1 MAVTYKDIRQNKQVC
16 ALIEA
21 GNAALAVLGFTD
33 HGYGHAG
40 LAAKWAGDLLETLG
54 YDERTCEL
62 ARIAG
67 YMHDIG
73 NAVNRADH
81 ALTGATLSFSILSSL
96 DMPPEE
102 VAAIVT
108 AIGNHDERAANAVTP
123 LSAALILA
131 DKSDVRRSRV
141 RCKPTDINFD
151 IHDRVNYAVVDS
163 ALTVNTHRKTLTL
176 RLTIDTAICPVM
188 DYFEIFLTRMLL
200 CRDAAQFFELQ
211 FELIINDTR
220 ML

>member
-1 MAVTYKDIRQNKQVC
+1 MLTFGDVKNHPQIK

-21 GNAALAVLGFTD
+21 GNSALDVLGFTD

-40 LAAKWAGDLLETLG
+40 VAAQTASGVLQALG

-73 NAVNRADH
+73 NAVNRTDH
-81 ALTGATLSFSILSSL
+81 ALTGATMAFTILSGMNA
-96 DMPPEE
+96 DPAEIAM
-102 VAAIVT
+102 IVT
-108 AIGNHDERAANAVTP
+108 AIGNHDERAANAVSP
-123 LSAALILA
+123 LSAALIIA

-141 RCKPTDINFD
+141 RCTPDDITFD

-163 ALTVNTHRKTLTL
+163 DLRIDTEQHAISL
-176 RLTIDTAICPVM
+176 RLTIDTEICPVM
-188 DYFEIFLTRMLL
+188 DYFEIFLTRMVL
-200 CRDAAQFFELQ
+200 CRKAAAYLGQQ

>member
-1 MAVTYKDIRQNKQVC
+1 MPITYDSIRQNEQIN

-21 GNAALAVLGFTD
+21 GNAALEALGFTD
-33 HGYGHAG
+33 HGYAHAG
-40 LAAKWAGDLLETLG
+40 VTAKMAGDLLETLK
-54 YDERTCEL
+54 YDAHICEL
-62 ARIAG
+62 ARIAA

-81 ALTGATLSFSILSSL
+81 ALTGATLAHQILMTL
-96 DMPPEE
+96 QMPPAD

-108 AIGNHDERAANAVTP
+108 AIGNHDEHAANAVTP
-123 LSAALILA
+123 ISAALILA

-141 RCKPTDINFD
+141 RCQPTDISFD
-151 IHDRVNYAVVDS
+151 IHDRVNYAVIDS
-163 ALTVNTHRKTLTL
+163 ELAVNTEQQTITL

-200 CRDAAQFFELQ
+200 CRDAAQYLKLRFALV
-211 FELIINDTR
+211 INDTR

>member
-1 MAVTYKDIRQNKQVC
+1 MSITYKDIRKNEQIN

-21 GNAALAVLGFTD
+21 GNAALEEMGFTD

-40 LAAKWAGDLLETLG
+40 LAAKWAGDLLETLA
-54 YDERTCEL
+54 YDAHTCEL

-81 ALTGATLSFSILSSL
+81 ALTGATLAFQILTSL
-96 DMPPEE
+96 GMPPVD
-102 VAAIVT
+102 VAAVVT
-108 AIGNHDERAANAVTP
+108 AIGNHDERAANAVSP
-123 LSAALILA
+123 IAAALIIA

-163 ALTVNTHRKTLTL
+163 ALTVNKDQQTLTL
-176 RLTIDTAICPVM
+176 RLTIDTEICPVM

-200 CRDAAQFFELQ
+200 CRDAAQFFKLQ